1 VGLNHETD
9 FDERFDVD
17 IFEYQQE
24 RFIQLAMSQSQFMNL
39 FVGFGMKLSHL
50 KNSKR
55 ELRVFQ

>member
-24 RFIQLAMSQSQFMNL
+24 RFIQKLAMSQSQFMNL
-39 FVGFGMKLSHL
+39 FVGFGILL
-50 KNSKR
+50 TI
-55 ELRVFQ
+55 L